1 MTADD
6 MDVPPPTPGAE
17 GAAWLG
23 ERSGLRAMLRW
34 IRSDL
39 LAHPGQVIVEV
50 LVVGGVLTA
59 LLLSAT
65 VLEGATN
72 PWPGLFAQTNGAEI
86 WMHLAQGTRVS
97 GLRQIAGVTIE
108 GPYTTAA
115 ARIVQ
120 GQVDSAVE
128 LRAMKPK
135 MPSVGRLLLRRGSWL
150 KGSEPHG
157 VVLENSFAEA
167 IHATYGSVLEIG
179 QVGGRTTRVHVIG
192 IAATSDQGFYPSQTP
207 GLVWVQ
213 QPLLLH
219 IEANWPTQELIG
231 IQTSDPAQTS
241 SVVARVEGE
250 LPKSVLSVSTWAQ
263 VEQSMVRGDPLLGLL
278 LALFGLVALGG
289 AVLVIATATGGRVLA
304 QVEDLATL
312 KTLGFTPAQVTQTV
326 VAEHAV
332 VGLVGAGLGVAA
344 AWELTFP
351 LLRGIPTTV
360 VQAVAPLPIPWIAVI
375 AGSAE
380 FLVVLAAAF
389 PAWRAGLVS
398 AVVAVSHP
406 LPAGHMSRLARLA
419 MWSRLPPAI
428 VLGARAA
435 FVRRLPAAL
444 TVGGLGI
451 SMAVITIGLG
461 VAATVDGL
469 QRNPAD
475 IGLAAPVTVSPGEL
489 TPGAAAKIVS
499 GDHSQVERA
508 FPSVQ
513 VTAQIANG
521 PTITTL
527 GVGTSDQPY
536 PFHVIQGHIYR
547 APLQAVASQGL
558 FDQLHLKL
566 GQFVGM
572 EINGIPVS
580 VQIVGRILEPE
591 YNDQVLAYGLDTLS
605 QKGVV
610 RLPIYYS
617 LVLRPNVKAS
627 AAVSRLLALSDGRLD
642 VTEVTNP
649 ASQLK
654 IIRPMLTGLI
664 GVLALVGLACILTAS
679 VVGIGDQSRDVGALR
694 AIGLTPRQVMAS
706 LISSTAALA
715 VVAVAAGATVG
726 LLVSTRLIN
735 LGAQLDGIGSGIAR
749 PPSAEVMAIAVLVAV
764 TGATLTAV
772 VPARR
777 VAAIPVAT
785 MLRP

>member
-1 MTADD
+1 M
-6 MDVPPPTPGAE
+6 
-17 GAAWLG
+17 
-23 ERSGLRAMLRW
+23 RAMLRW
-34 IRSDL
+34 ISSDL
-39 LAHPGQVIVEV
+39 RAHLGQVIVEV

-65 VLEGATN
+65 VLDGATN
-72 PWPGLFAQTNGAEI
+72 PWRGLFAQTTGAEI
-86 WMHLAQGTRVS
+86 WMHLAPGTRVR
-97 GLRQIAGVTIE
+97 GLRQIAGVNIA
-108 GPYTTAA
+108 GPYTTTS

-120 GQVDSAVE
+120 GQVESAVE
-128 LRAMKPK
+128 LRAMTPK
-135 MPSVGRLLLRRGSWL
+135 MPQVGRLLLRKGKWL
-150 KGSEPHG
+150 SHKVPDG
-157 VVLENSFAEA
+157 VVLEYSFAQA
-167 IHATYGSVLEIG
+167 IHATVGSVLVIS
-179 QVGGRTTRVHVIG
+179 QVGGRTVRAPVIG

-207 GLVWVQ
+207 GLAWVQ
-213 QPLLLH
+213 RPLLRRVVPVGG
-219 IEANWPTQELIG
+219 PTEELIG
-231 IQTSDPAQTS
+231 IRTSDLAQTS
-241 SVVARVEGE
+241 AVEARVEAE
-250 LPKSVLSVSTWAQ
+250 LPGLVWSVSTWTQ

-304 QVEDLATL
+304 QLEDLATL
-312 KTLGFTPAQVTQTV
+312 KTLGFTPAQVTAMV
-326 VAEHAV
+326 VAEHAM
-332 VGLVGAGLGVAA
+332 VGFVGAGLGVAA

-360 VQAVAPLPIPWIAVI
+360 VQAVAPLPVPWIAVI
-375 AGSAE
+375 VGAAE

-389 PAWRAGLVS
+389 PAWRAGRVS
-398 AVVAVSHP
+398 GVVAVRRP
-406 LPAGHMSRLARLA
+406 LPAGHLSRLARLA
-419 MWSRLPPAI
+419 MWSRFPPAI

-475 IGLAAPVTVSPGEL
+475 IGLAATVTVSPGEL
-489 TPGAAAKIVS
+489 TPGQAARIVDS
-499 GDHSQVERA
+499 DREVKRA
-508 FPSVQ
+508 YPSVQ
-513 VTAQIANG
+513 VTAQLATG
-521 PTITTL
+521 TTITTL
-527 GVGTSDQPY
+527 GLGTSARPY
-536 PFHVIQGHIYR
+536 PFHVIQGHIYH

-566 GQFVGM
+566 GHFEAM
-572 EINGIPVS
+572 EINRIPVE
-580 VQIVGRILEPE
+580 VQIVGRIVEPE
-591 YNDQVLAYGLDTLS
+591 YNDQVLAYGLDTLG
-605 QKGVV
+605 QDGVV
-610 RLPIYYS
+610 SPPVYYS
-617 LVLRPNVKAS
+617 LVLRPGVTAS
-627 AAVSRLLALSDGRLD
+627 EAQNHLLAVSGGRLD
-642 VTEVTNP
+642 VTEITDP
-649 ASQLK
+649 ASQLG

-664 GVLALVGLACILTAS
+664 AVLALVGLASILTAS
-679 VVGIGDQSRDVGALR
+679 VVGIRDQSRDVGALR

-715 VVAVAAGATVG
+715 VMAVGAGAIAG

-735 LGAQLDGIGSGIAR
+735 LGAQLYGIGSGIGR
-749 PPSAEVMAIAVLVAV
+749 PPSAEVMAVAILVAV

>member
-1 MTADD
+1 M
-6 MDVPPPTPGAE
+6 
-17 GAAWLG
+17 
-23 ERSGLRAMLRW
+23 RAMLRW

-39 LAHPGQVIVEV
+39 RAHPGQVIVEV

-65 VLEGATN
+65 VLEGARN
-72 PWPGLFAQTNGAEI
+72 PWRGLFAQSNGAEI
-86 WMHLAQGTRVS
+86 WMHLAQETKVR
-97 GLRQIAGVTIE
+97 GLDQIAGVHIV
-108 GPYTTAA
+108 GPYKTAA
-115 ARIVQ
+115 ATIVQ
-120 GQVDSAVE
+120 GQVQSAVE
-128 LRAMKPK
+128 LRVMTPK
-135 MPSVGRLLLRRGSWL
+135 MPKVGRLLLRAGTWL
-150 KGSEPHG
+150 SSKVRYG
-157 VVLENSFAEA
+157 VVLEYSFAQA
-167 IHATYGSVLEIG
+167 INATVNSPLVIKF
-179 QVGGRTTRVHVIG
+179 GGRRVQASVIG

-207 GLVWVQ
+207 GLAWVRA
-213 QPLLLH
+213 PLLHRLVPVGG
-219 IEANWPTQELIG
+219 PTKELIG
-231 IQTSDPAQTS
+231 IQTSDLAQTS
-241 SVVARVEGE
+241 SVEARVQAE
-250 LPKSVLSVSTWAQ
+250 LPVSVLSVSTWAQ

-304 QVEDLATL
+304 QLEDLATL
-312 KTLGFTPAQVTQTV
+312 KTLGFTPAQVTEMV

-332 VGLVGAGLGVAA
+332 VGFVGAGLGVAA

-360 VQAVAPLPIPWIAVI
+360 VQAVAPLPVPWIAII

-389 PAWRAGLVS
+389 PAWRAGRVS
-398 AVVAVSHP
+398 AVVAVRRP
-406 LPAGHMSRLARLA
+406 LPAGHLSRLARLA

-461 VAATVDGL
+461 VAATVDD
-469 QRNPAD
+469 PAD
-475 IGLAAPVTVSPGEL
+475 FGLAATMTVSPGEL
-489 TPGAAAKIVS
+489 TPSQAAPIVN
-499 GDHSQVERA
+499 GDRRQVA
-508 FPSVQ
+508 SVYPSVQ
-513 VTAQIANG
+513 LTARLVNG
-521 PTITTL
+521 RTITTL
-527 GVGTSDQPY
+527 GLGTSDQPY
-536 PFHVIQGHIYR
+536 PFHVIEGHIYR
-547 APLQAVASQGL
+547 KLFQAVASQGL
-558 FDQLHLKL
+558 FNQLGLRL
-566 GQFVGM
+566 GDTVGM
-572 EINGIPVS
+572 KIDDIPVYFH
-580 VQIVGRILEPE
+580 IVGRIVEPE
-591 YNDQVLAYGLDTLS
+591 YNDQVLAYGLDTL
-605 QKGVV
+605 QIAGVV
-610 RLPIYYS
+610 SQPSYYS
-617 LVLRPNVKAS
+617 LVLRPGVTAS
-627 AAVSRLLALSDGRLD
+627 QARNQLLAVSGGQLD
-642 VTEVTNP
+642 VTEITDP
-649 ASQLK
+649 ASQLG

-664 GVLALVGLACILTAS
+664 AVLALVGLASILTAS
-679 VVGIGDQSRDVGALR
+679 VVGIRDQSRDVGALR

-715 VVAVAAGATVG
+715 VMAVAAGATVG

-735 LGAQLDGIGSGIAR
+735 LGAQVDGIGSGIGR
-749 PPSAEVMAIAVLVAV
+749 PPSVEVMAVAILVAV

>member
-1 MTADD
+1 M
-6 MDVPPPTPGAE
+6 
-17 GAAWLG
+17 
-23 ERSGLRAMLRW
+23 RAMLRW

-39 LAHPGQVIVEV
+39 RAHLGQVIVEV

-72 PWPGLFAQTNGAEI
+72 PWPGLFAQSNGAEI
-86 WMHLAQGTRVS
+86 WMHLASGTKVR

-108 GPYTTAA
+108 GPYITTAA
-115 ARIVQ
+115 EIVH

-128 LRAMKPK
+128 LRAMTPK
-135 MPSVGRLLLRRGSWL
+135 MPKVGRLLMRGGSWL
-150 KGSEPHG
+150 KYSDPHG

-167 IHATYGSVLEIG
+167 IHAKVDSVLEIKA
-179 QVGGRTTRVHVIG
+179 GRLTARARVIG

-207 GLVWVQ
+207 GLAWVQ
-213 QPLLLH
+213 QPLLRLVVPVGG
-219 IEANWPTQELIG
+219 PTEELIG
-231 IQTSDPAQTS
+231 IRTSDLAQTS
-241 SVVARVEGE
+241 SVEARVEAEVPG
-250 LPKSVLSVSTWAQ
+250 LVLGVSTWPQ
-263 VEQSMVRGDPLLGLL
+263 VEQSMVRGDPLLGFL

-304 QVEDLATL
+304 QLEDLATL
-312 KTLGFTPAQVTQTV
+312 KTLGFTPAQVTEMV

-344 AWELTFP
+344 ARELTFP
-351 LLRGIPTTV
+351 LLRGIPATV
-360 VQAVAPLPIPWIAVI
+360 VQAVAPLPVPWIAVI

-389 PAWRAGLVS
+389 PAWRAGRVS
-398 AVVAVSHP
+398 AVFAVRRP
-406 LPAGHMSRLARLA
+406 LPAGHLSRLARLA
-419 MWSRLPPAI
+419 MWSRFPPAI

-475 IGLAAPVTVSPGEL
+475 IGLAATVTVSPGEMSSAK
-489 TPGAAAKIVS
+489 AAQIVS
-499 GDHSQVERA
+499 GDREVAREY
-508 FPSVQ
+508 PSVQ
-513 VTAQIANG
+513 VTALLTNG
-521 PTITTL
+521 TTITTL
-527 GVGTSDQPY
+527 GLGTSDQPY
-536 PFHVIQGHIYR
+536 PFHVIQGHNYR

-572 EINGIPVS
+572 EINRIPVK
-580 VQIVGRILEPE
+580 VQIVGRIVEPE
-591 YNDQVLAYGLDTLS
+591 FNDQVLAYGLDTLG
-605 QKGVV
+605 QDGVV
-610 RLPIYYS
+610 SPPQYYS
-617 LVLRPNVKAS
+617 LVPRPGVTAS
-627 AAVSRLLALSDGRLD
+627 EACNHLLAVSGGQLD
-642 VTEVTNP
+642 VTELTDPVQ
-649 ASQLK
+649 QLG
-654 IIRPMLTGLI
+654 IIRPMLAGLI
-664 GVLALVGLACILTAS
+664 AVLALVGLASILTAS

-715 VVAVAAGATVG
+715 VMAVAVGATAG

-735 LGAQLDGIGSGIAR
+735 LGAQLDGIGSGIGR
-749 PPSAEVMAIAVLVAV
+749 PPSVEVMAVAILVAV

-777 VAAIPVAT
+777 VAVIPVAT

>member
-1 MTADD
+1 M
-6 MDVPPPTPGAE
+6 
-17 GAAWLG
+17 
-23 ERSGLRAMLRW
+23 RAVLRW

-65 VLEGATN
+65 VLLGATN

-86 WMHLAQGTRVS
+86 WMHLAPRTKVK
-97 GLRQIAGVTIE
+97 GLSEIAGAHIV
-108 GPYTTAA
+108 GPYTTSAA
-115 ARIVQ
+115 SIVQ
-120 GQVDSAVE
+120 GQVEWPVE
-128 LRAMKPK
+128 LRVMKPK
-135 MPSVGRLLLRRGSWL
+135 MPKIGRLIMRDGSWL
-150 KGSEPHG
+150 TQSVPDG
-157 VVLENSFAEA
+157 VVLENSFAQA
-167 IHATYGSVLEIG
+167 IDATVNSVLVIREA
-179 QVGGRTTRVHVIG
+179 GGRTASVPVIG

-213 QPLLLH
+213 RSLLEQ
-219 IEANWPTQELIG
+219 IEPTNGPTEELIG

-250 LPKSVLSVSTWAQ
+250 LPGLVWSVSTWAQ
-263 VEQSMVRGDPLLGLL
+263 VEQSMVRGDPLLGFL

-304 QVEDLATL
+304 QLEDLATL
-312 KTLGFTPAQVTQTV
+312 KTLGFTPAQVTEMV

-332 VGLVGAGLGVAA
+332 VGLVGAGLGAA
-344 AWELTFP
+344 ASWELTFP

-360 VQAVAPLPIPWIAVI
+360 VQAVAPLPVPWIAVI

-389 PAWRAGLVS
+389 PAWRAGRVS
-398 AVVAVSHP
+398 AVVAVRRP
-406 LPAGHMSRLARLA
+406 LPAGHLSRLARLA
-419 MWSRLPPAI
+419 MWSRLPPAV

-461 VAATVDGL
+461 VGATVDGL

-475 IGLAAPVTVSPGEL
+475 IGLAATVTVSPGEL
-489 TPGAAAKIVS
+489 TPRQADQIVKMDRS
-499 GDHSQVERA
+499 EVARA
-508 FPSVQ
+508 YRSVQ
-513 VTAQIANG
+513 VTAQLANG
-521 PTITTL
+521 TTFTTL
-527 GVGTSDQPY
+527 GLGSSDRPY

-547 APLQAVASQGL
+547 KPLEAVASQGL
-558 FDQLHLKL
+558 FNLLGLKL
-566 GQFVGM
+566 GQTKGM
-572 EINGIPVS
+572 VIDNIPVFLT
-580 VQIVGRILEPE
+580 IVGCIVEPE
-591 YNDQVLAYGLDTLS
+591 YNDQVLAYGLDTL
-605 QKGVV
+605 KDVGVV
-610 RLPIYYS
+610 SLPVYYS
-617 LVLRPNVKAS
+617 LVLRPGVKAS
-627 AAVSRLLALSDGRLD
+627 TAVNRLLALSGGRLD
-642 VTEVTNP
+642 VTEVTDP

-664 GVLALVGLACILTAS
+664 GVLALVGLASILTAS

-694 AIGLTPRQVMAS
+694 AIGLTPGQVMAS

-715 VVAVAAGATVG
+715 VVAVAVGATVG

-735 LGAQLDGIGSGIAR
+735 VGAQLYGIGSGIGR
-749 PPSAEVMAIAVLVAV
+749 PPSAEVMAVAILVAV